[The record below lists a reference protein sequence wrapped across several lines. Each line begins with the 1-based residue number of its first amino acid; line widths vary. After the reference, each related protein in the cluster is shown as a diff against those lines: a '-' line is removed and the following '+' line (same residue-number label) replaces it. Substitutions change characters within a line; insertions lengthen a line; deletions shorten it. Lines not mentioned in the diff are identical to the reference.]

1 MIGTT
6 RQIGTAR
13 RAVLIAAGVLAAAV
27 GVTAAAPETFTA
39 TANVRKSGISATA
52 PVTVNVTKYAT
63 DAERTA
69 ASAAV
74 KQGGTKALQTLLASK
89 PEVGVLQLGE
99 KRTPIKMAIERAS
112 GGGRLITVITSE
124 PILHLGEGVPESSPV
139 SGYDLALA
147 TFEVQPSGAGVGDLS
162 PAAKVTMDA
171 KGAFVVDDYGKA
183 VVWLNNIAVKK

>member
-1 MIGTT
+1 M
-6 RQIGTAR
+6 RS
-13 RAVLIAAGVLAAAV
+13 VLKSGLYVVVAAIAAAASLA
-27 GVTAAAPETFTA
+27 AAAPETFTA
-39 TANVRKSGISATA
+39 TANVRKGGVSATA

-69 ASAAV
+69 ASNAI

-89 PEVGVLQLGE
+89 PEVGYLQLGE
-99 KRTPIKMAIERAS
+99 KKTSIKMAIERPS
-112 GGGRLITVITSE
+112 GGGRLITVVTSE
-124 PILHLGEGVPESSPV
+124 PIVYLGEGVPQAAPV
-139 SGYDLALA
+139 TGYDLALA
-147 TFEVQPSGAGVGDLS
+147 TFEVQTNGPGVGDLS